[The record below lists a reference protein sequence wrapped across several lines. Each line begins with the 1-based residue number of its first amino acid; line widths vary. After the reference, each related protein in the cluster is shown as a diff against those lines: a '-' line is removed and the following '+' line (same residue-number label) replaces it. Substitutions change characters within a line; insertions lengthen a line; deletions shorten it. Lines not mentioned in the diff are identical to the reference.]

1 MMKKLLITAFEPFDG
16 EGINPSLE
24 VARHVAGL
32 KFRGARISA
41 LELAVERHRAIDA
54 ALNRLRR
61 LQPDAMIM
69 LGEAGERFQ
78 ITPERIA
85 INCDDFRIPDNA
97 GNQPMDES
105 IIKRGPAAYFSAL
118 PVRAIVN
125 RLVES
130 NIPAAISNSAGT
142 YLCNRLFYS
151 VMHCIAKEK
160 LPTKAGFIHLPRLH
174 EQVIGKR
181 GNNPSLARETIIEAV
196 RLSVEVTLDH
206 LRR

>member
-1 MMKKLLITAFEPFDG
+1 MKKLLITAFEPFD
-16 EGINPSLE
+16 EEKINPSME
-24 VARHVAGL
+24 AARFVSRL

-54 ALNRLRR
+54 ALIELRKLR
-61 LQPDAMIM
+61 PDAMIM
-69 LGEAGERFQ
+69 LGEASERFS
-78 ITPERIA
+78 INPERIA

-97 GNQPMDES
+97 GNQPVDEP
-105 IIKRGPAAYFSAL
+105 IVERGPAAYFSAL
-118 PVRAIVN
+118 PIRAIVN
-125 RLVES
+125 RLIKS

-151 VMHCIAKEK
+151 VMHCIKKES
-160 LPTKAGFIHLPRLH
+160 LPTRAGFIHLPRLH

-181 GNNPSLARETIIEAV
+181 GNNPSLARETIFEAV
-196 RLSVEVTLDH
+196 RLSVEVTLHH